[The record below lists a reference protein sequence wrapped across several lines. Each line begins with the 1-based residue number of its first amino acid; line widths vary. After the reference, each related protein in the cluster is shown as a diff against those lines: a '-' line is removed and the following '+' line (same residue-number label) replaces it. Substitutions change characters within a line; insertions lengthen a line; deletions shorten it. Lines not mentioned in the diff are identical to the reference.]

1 MSVAGFVTRVEGSR
15 ALDRILETL
24 MSARTHSYRSSVSP
38 SRGFT
43 LIELLVAMGLIV
55 LLAGILLVALNQV
68 RETARKTQTEASLR
82 AFSDGC
88 TSFALEHGSY
98 PGVVP
103 DSHLAYVDTANN
115 SNLDLTS
122 TQNALLHL
130 MGGYRVAT
138 DLDQTADNQR
148 WAEFEQ
154 FMAQAQ
160 EKGTIYTPPSGN
172 VPMTFVNEQADRRTW
187 YLVVDLAKFGE
198 GPVISGKPYPPY
210 FSPKESELDA
220 RRPTEP
226 AQAANEGIN
235 GLPNLI
241 DAWGQPVIYFR
252 SNRQVGPLARQ
263 DIAAWTDTELPQF
276 DGTGLDLYL
285 HALALGKQ
293 QTTQA
298 RGSSMGEWAGSRL
311 ADSAQEEWRTWL
323 TLMLVNPS
331 LYDFHADSDD
341 SDFWYGQSRGRFMVV
356 SSGPDGVFL
365 ARSDGPVDENGDF
378 VTSVS
383 EIRALVREEG
393 VQDVI
398 SEFDDLR
405 MFGGS

>member
-1 MSVAGFVTRVEGSR
+1 
-15 ALDRILETL
+15 
-24 MSARTHSYRSSVSP
+24 MSARTSSFRSTP
-38 SRGFT
+38 PHHRGFT

-68 RETARKTQTEASLR
+68 RETARKTQTEASMR

-98 PGVVP
+98 PGVIP
-103 DSHLAYVDTANN
+103 DSHLAYVDSANN

-122 TQNALLHL
+122 TQNGLLHL

-138 DLDQTADNQR
+138 DLDQGEDNQR
-148 WAEFEQ
+148 WAEFQQ
-154 FMAQAQ
+154 FMDQAQ

-172 VPMTFVNEQADRRTW
+172 VPMTFVNEAADGRTW

-198 GPVISGKPYPPY
+198 GPVIAGKPYPPY

-220 RRPTEP
+220 RRPTESG
-226 AQAANEGIN
+226 QAANEGIN
-235 GLPNLI
+235 GLPNLV
-241 DAWGQPVIYFR
+241 DAWGQPVIYVR
-252 SNRQVGPLARQ
+252 SNRTVGPLVRQ
-263 DIAAWTDTELPQF
+263 DIAGWSDAELPQF

-285 HALALGKQ
+285 HAMALGKQ

-298 RGSSMGEWAGSRL
+298 RNGSMGEWAGSRL
-311 ADSAQEEWRTWL
+311 ADTAQEEWRTWL

-331 LYDFHADSDD
+331 LYDFHGESDD
-341 SDFWYGQSRGRFMVV
+341 EDFWYGQPRGRFLVM
-356 SSGPDGVFL
+356 SSGPDGVYL
-365 ARSDGPVDENGDF
+365 ARSDGPKDDEGNF

-383 EIRALVREEG
+383 EIRSLVGEDG
-393 VQDVI
+393 AQDVI
-398 SEFDDLR
+398 DEFDDLR